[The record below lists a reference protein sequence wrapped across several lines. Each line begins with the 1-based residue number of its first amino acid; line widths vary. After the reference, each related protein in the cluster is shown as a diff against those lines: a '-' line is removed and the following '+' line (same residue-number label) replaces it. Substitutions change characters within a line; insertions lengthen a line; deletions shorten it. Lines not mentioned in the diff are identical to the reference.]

1 MGPLGGTAPAHAP
14 QSMKGLSL
22 PFSDLSS
29 SLVCALQFSHERE
42 KLLVAQSC
50 LTLFNPMDYSLPG
63 SIPGILQAR
72 ILEWVA
78 ILFSSGPSP
87 PGYWTWVSCTTDGF
101 FLLSGPPGKPIIP
114 YFPSDHHLPKDRGF
128 LSHFYFACSWAR
140 HSHLSPSTQL
150 QTKGKWSPSVK
161 QKGFFSKTTTVQISS
176 ASQTGGR
183 HLRMWEKS
191 VQHCQTPVLTL
202 VL

>member
-29 SLVCALQFSHERE
+29 SLVWALQFSHERE

-50 LTLFNPMDYSLPG
+50 LTLFDPMDYSLPS

-78 ILFSSGPSP
+78 IPFSRGPSP
-87 PGYWTWVSCTTDGF
+87 PGY
-101 FLLSGPPGKPIIP
+101 
-114 YFPSDHHLPKDRGF
+114 
-128 LSHFYFACSWAR
+128 
-140 HSHLSPSTQL
+140 
-150 QTKGKWSPSVK
+150 
-161 QKGFFSKTTTVQISS
+161 
-176 ASQTGGR
+176 
-183 HLRMWEKS
+183 
-191 VQHCQTPVLTL
+191 
-202 VL
+202 